1 MAAGESTPLLSSSS
15 QAAAA
20 AAQDEEEASSP
31 LLAASAPPPADAPP
45 PPPNNEEVESPLKD
59 KDGNNNPSWMQ
70 HKKQHSSTSIETSGD
85 TSESQLSLTQQSK
98 KQRRIGGTTK
108 KKRSGDNNAA
118 SSSNTSTTT
127 TTTKRSKKKK
137 KQTTTSDKP
146 KKTIPHFLFDTVRY
160 LAIIASVAML
170 ILQFIPIILLNDKQH
185 NNNNNN
191 ITGLQYFVR
200 IYLLLFCT
208 SFILLESRIPLLRK
222 CSFPAHENWILRG
235 FMYTFIGIIGM
246 EQDVA
251 IKVEDIATATG
262 TANILG
268 PDYGTLLASLLIGIT
283 TWIMV
288 GVGVLYMVLG
298 GMCLQQWYERLE
310 KEYQNKVGEWKRK
323 KKREKEILK
332 ENKEEY
338 VKYEKDRRSGR
349 GEWYDDI
356 ETGK

>member
-1 MAAGESTPLLSSSS
+1 
-15 QAAAA
+15 
-20 AAQDEEEASSP
+20 
-31 LLAASAPPPADAPP
+31 
-45 PPPNNEEVESPLKD
+45 
-59 KDGNNNPSWMQ
+59 
-70 HKKQHSSTSIETSGD
+70 
-85 TSESQLSLTQQSK
+85 
-98 KQRRIGGTTK
+98 
-108 KKRSGDNNAA
+108 
-118 SSSNTSTTT
+118 
-127 TTTKRSKKKK
+127 
-137 KQTTTSDKP
+137 
-146 KKTIPHFLFDTVRY
+146 
-160 LAIIASVAML
+160 
-170 ILQFIPIILLNDKQH
+170 
-185 NNNNNN
+185 
-191 ITGLQYFVR
+191 
-200 IYLLLFCT
+200 
-208 SFILLESRIPLLRK
+208 
-222 CSFPAHENWILRG
+222 
-235 FMYTFIGIIGM
+235 M